1 MQRLELRVRVS
12 VHTPPSDRRPEQV
25 PLALSKPPQYK
36 GLHQDSPPRGRT
48 STVHTTTNVM
58 APRTLGYTLRWH
70 NERVLN
76 LFKVSPEMFPWAF
89 KNGNPQKRIAA
100 LELLGILVLTHCI
113 LQKQGTTAAAV
124 RIPVG
129 SVNQG
134 NVFALL
140 NFASKKPHTAAI
152 LMELVLRLHVDGCSL
167 APCHVP
173 R

>member
-1 MQRLELRVRVS
+1 MCHIAGTSICTSPARASVADPTIVQSGLMDGHVMQRLELTARVS

-76 LFKVSPEMFPWAF
+76 LLRSPLKCFLGLSRMETP
-89 KNGNPQKRIAA
+89 RR
-100 LELLGILVLTHCI
+100 ELQHWSC
-113 LQKQGTTAAAV
+113 
-124 RIPVG
+124 
-129 SVNQG
+129 
-134 NVFALL
+134 
-140 NFASKKPHTAAI
+140 
-152 LMELVLRLHVDGCSL
+152 L
-167 APCHVP
+167 APWYSPTVSCKSRARRP
-173 R
+173 LQ